1 MLTRRHGREGQPVGV
16 GGPGGSGSSAHD
28 RAGRDGLRMVG
39 VSHNDFE
46 DPLQAARAHAM
57 DWLDSMPER
66 RIQPE
71 LAIEAIKDRLGRELS
86 PDGQDATRVVHHLAE
101 AIEPGLIAMQSPRFY
116 GFVIGG
122 TYPAGLAADWLVSAW
137 DQNAGSRQ
145 ATPGVVAAEE
155 LAGEWLLDLLGLP
168 TEAGVG
174 FSTGATTANLS
185 GLLAARSSVLRQAGW
200 DVERD
205 GLAGAPPI
213 TFLAGDLVHSSMI
226 SAGQMAGL
234 GRPRTV
240 GADDRGRISLD
251 GLATALAEASGPV
264 IVALQ
269 AGEIHTGSFDDFTRA
284 VPMAK
289 AAGAWVHVD
298 GAFGLWAGASPSL
311 RGLVTGYELADSW
324 ATDAHKTLNVPYD
337 CGVAIVRDPSDMLAA
352 LGTQAAYLPVRAGV
366 LEPFDRAVEL
376 SRRARGVPV
385 WAVLRALGRDGVAAL
400 VDGLVGAA
408 KGLATGFAAIP
419 GLEVVNDVV
428 FTQVC
433 VAAGDGPRTAA
444 LGDWLRADGTV
455 WPSNSTWQGRPVVRF
470 SVSNR
475 GTDADQVAR
484 TIDVVARGAAE
495 LGIA

>member
-1 MLTRRHGREGQPVGV
+1 MGYAEFD
-16 GGPGGSGSSAHD
+16 GPLAAAS
-28 RAGRDGLRMVG
+28 
-39 VSHNDFE
+39 
-46 DPLQAARAHAM
+46 ARARQ
-57 DWLDSMPER
+57 WLDSVPER
-66 RIQPE
+66 PIGHRLDIDGV
-71 LAIEAIKDRLGRELS
+71 KDRLGRTLPPTGEEPTAVTELLA
-86 PDGQDATRVVHHLAE
+86 DAV
-101 AIEPGLIAMQSPRFY
+101 EPGLIAMQSPRFY

-122 TYPAGLAADWLVSAW
+122 TYPAALAADWLVSAW

-168 TEAGVG
+168 AEAGVG

-185 GLLAARSSVLRQAGW
+185 GLLAARGAVLRRFGW

-205 GLAGAPPI
+205 GLAGAPRI
-213 TFLAGDLVHSSMI
+213 RFLAGDAVHSSI
-226 SAGQMAGL
+226 VSAGQMAGL

-240 GADDRGRISLD
+240 GADDQGRISVD
-251 GLATALAEASGPV
+251 GLAAALAEGDGPA

-269 AGEIHTGSFDDFTRA
+269 AGDVHSGTFDDFPRA
-284 VPMAK
+284 IEAAR

-298 GAFGLWAGASPSL
+298 GAFGLWAGASPRL
-311 RGLVTGYELADSW
+311 RRLVAGYEFADSW

-366 LEPFDRAVEL
+366 LEPFDRTVEL

-385 WAVLRALGRDGVAAL
+385 WAALRALGRDGVAAL
-400 VDGLVGAA
+400 VDGLAA
-408 KGLATGFAAIP
+408 AARGLADGFAAIP
-419 GLEVVNDVV
+419 GLRVLNDVV

-433 VAAGDGPRTAA
+433 LAGPDDQRTAA
-444 LGDWLRADGTV
+444 LGDWLREDGTV
-455 WPSNSTWQGRPVVRF
+455 WPSNSTWQGRTVVRF

-475 GTDADQVAR
+475 GTDAGQVRR
-484 TIDVVARGAAE
+484 TVESVARGAAAV
-495 LGIA
+495 GIA